1 MSTISHIYAVEF
13 KPFMQE
19 VIRYPALDGADLCDL
34 LCFVR
39 DAVRDAG
46 KSTVLSVEQGIAVH
60 NDTGEQVPFTAYRV
74 YELPDAIG
82 VGYCS
87 GMTATEAQEQA
98 IHALMHA
105 LRVGDEFVQ
114 EED

>member
-1 MSTISHIYAVEF
+1 MSTISHIYAVEY
-13 KPFMQE
+13 KPFMGE

-46 KSTVLSVEQGIAVH
+46 KNTLLSVEQGIAVH
-60 NDTGEQVPFTAYRV
+60 NETGEQVPFTSYRV

-82 VGYCS
+82 VGYCG
-87 GMTATEAQEQA
+87 GMTETEVQEQTMR
-98 IHALMHA
+98 ALMHA
-105 LRVGDEFVQ
+105 LRIGDEFVQ
-114 EED
+114 EDC

>member
-1 MSTISHIYAVEF
+1 MGIRHIYAVEF
-13 KPFMQE
+13 KPFMGE
-19 VIRYPALDGADLCDL
+19 VIRYPALDGADLRDVML
-34 LCFVR
+34 FMR

-46 KSTVLSVEQGIAVH
+46 KNTLMSVEHGFAE
-60 NDTGEQVPFTAYRV
+60 NRFTGEKVPFTAYRV

-98 IHALMHA
+98 IHALAQA
-105 LRVGDEFVQ
+105 LRIGDEFVQ

>member
-1 MSTISHIYAVEF
+1 MSTISHIYAVEY
-13 KPFMQE
+13 KPFMDE

-46 KSTVLSVEQGIAVH
+46 KNTLLSVEQGIAVH
-60 NDTGEQVPFTAYRV
+60 NVTGEQVPFTSYRI

-82 VGYCS
+82 VGYCG
-87 GMTATEAQEQA
+87 GMTETEMQEQVM
-98 IHALMHA
+98 HALMHA
-105 LRVGDEFVQ
+105 LRMGDEFVQ